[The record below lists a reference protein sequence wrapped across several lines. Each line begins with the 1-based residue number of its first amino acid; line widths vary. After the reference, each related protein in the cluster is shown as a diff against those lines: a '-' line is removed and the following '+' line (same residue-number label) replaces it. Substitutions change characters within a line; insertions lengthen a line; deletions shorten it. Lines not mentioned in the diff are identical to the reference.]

1 MDKKRYQCISELQD
15 NLRKLYETI
24 NYSPEKI
31 SIKSPNGFLQAFNFA
46 KRRMYAIYI
55 KRLTGQVKEAI
66 KIADGIRRDR
76 WSEKEYQK
84 ELEKRI
90 DSYEESVKSYV
101 EKTDKQSNRIAEL
114 EGRLRNYELS
124 QNGNIGTELRDM
136 IGNIIALRDGQLIK
150 RDLLYDQGEE
160 TGSVSLRI
168 VEATLKETASLLKKS
183 GVEILEDQGAFS
195 SERQTIVDVKETEE
209 ESLDGQIAEVV
220 RPGYIYQGEQL
231 RGQEVIVYKLR
242 G

>member
-1 MDKKRYQCISELQD
+1 MDKNQYQCISELQD

-24 NYSPEKI
+24 NYSPEEIFVKF
-31 SIKSPNGFLQAFNFA
+31 PNGFLQVFDFA
-46 KRRMYAIYI
+46 KKKMSAMYIEG
-55 KRLTGQVKEAI
+55 LTEQVKEAI
-66 KIADGIRRDR
+66 KIADGIRLDR

-84 ELEKRI
+84 ELEEKAG
-90 DSYEESVKSYV
+90 SYEESVKSYE
-101 EKTDKQSNRIAEL
+101 EKLGKQSDRIAEL
-114 EGRLRNYELS
+114 EEQLRNYELS
-124 QNGNIGTELRDM
+124 QNGNTGTEMRDLL
-136 IGNIIALRDGQLIK
+136 GNIIALRDGQLIK
-150 RDLLYDQGEE
+150 RDYLYDQGEE
-160 TGSVSLRI
+160 VGSVPLRI
-168 VEATLKETASLLKKS
+168 VEATLKETANLLKKS
-183 GVEILEDQGAFS
+183 GVEILEDEGAFS